1 MLAALCLIA
10 AAVLSLYI
18 LVGYPV
24 LLSRWR
30 RFGPPIRKDL
40 DYRTTVTVLL
50 AVYNGEAFLARK
62 LDNLLG
68 LDYPTE
74 LLDIVVVSDGSTD
87 ATDSIVQAYS
97 DRKVRLVRVPHAG
110 KARSEEH
117 TSELQSQF

>member
-18 LVGYPV
+18 LVGYPL

-30 RFGPPIRKDL
+30 KFGPPIRKDL
-40 DYRTTVTVLL
+40 EYRTTVTVVL
-50 AVYNGEAFLARK
+50 AVYNGEGFPPPK

-68 LDYPTE
+68 LDSPAE

-97 DRKVRLVRVPHAG
+97 DRKVRLGRGPPS
-110 KARSEEH
+110 R
-117 TSELQSQF
+117 QSP